1 MLYDSNLK
9 IYQPLNI
16 QSDFNMGLL
25 LLFII
30 EGSSKIYINGKRK
43 IYQTNDIVIIN
54 DLEHYRIYSNE
65 DTVIATLYLSR
76 CELDYFFQ
84 FEKKYYIDVDKL
96 DNSVL
101 KYYMNKVLANYIK
114 YKNDM
119 DTNVFNTI
127 KQLMMILRLYRI
139 VDEDHDYYL
148 NNDIHKA
155 INYMLDHYKEKLYIA
170 EVATNCILSV
180 RWFSENLE
188 EITDMKFRELRKSIR
203 LSYAIFDLIYSKKS
217 ITQIAGDNGFAYESN
232 FITSFRDKYHITPAK
247 YRKQLTNDQYYPFNN
262 KRTNLIENLNKISHR
277 LKDLTNNVADYISL
291 DIHLDEQLTSKLPTS
306 NLLIYIRNIETL
318 TNNFQQSKLLTMRRE
333 IGQYGLMFS
342 HHLINELL
350 NESNFESNR
359 LMHQM
364 FSFSLEHQFEI
375 SFEINLSRNENLE
388 VFADRFKRLLN
399 YLIDCTYYYG
409 QRQFHFY
416 LNMTYYQY
424 NHVYKMVNET
434 LKDSKV
440 TLILNDYDKYLANQ
454 MTHIID
460 GNNQIA
466 CKVYHELVSDREITT
481 ILKNNSSLNILY
493 QPTTPNRIESL
504 IETFKWCLEYK
515 QRISIIID
523 DTWIDS
529 MIPSQS
535 SHLMIKELQLNKE
548 SQYQLFELILT
559 LKRLRG
565 NIVFFNDNILVTHY
579 LNEYQLLIFPNN
591 KLFNKLHQKLNITG
605 LNIEDI
611 EYRIHD
617 ICIKH
622 NKPINQQINQQF
634 NEETG
639 NKINTINFDKESRKL
654 VIDYDSSA
662 DVIKHIYIKQKIK

>member
-43 IYQTNDIVIIN
+43 IHQTNDIVIIN

-127 KQLMMILRLYRI
+127 KQLMMTLRLYRI

-155 INYMLDHYKEKLYIA
+155 INYMHDHYKEKLYIA

-424 NHVYKMVNET
+424 NHVHKMINET

-617 ICIKH
+617 ICIKR
-622 NKPINQQINQQF
+622 NKPINQQF

>member
-96 DNSVL
+96 DTSVL

-119 DTNVFNTI
+119 NTNVFNII
-127 KQLMMILRLYRI
+127 KQLMMTLRLYRI

-155 INYMLDHYKEKLYIA
+155 INYMHDHYKEKLYIA

-424 NHVYKMVNET
+424 NHVHKMINET

-454 MTHIID
+454 MTQIID

-617 ICIKH
+617 ICIKR
-622 NKPINQQINQQF
+622 NKPINQQF

>member
-43 IYQTNDIVIIN
+43 IYQTNYIVIIN

-96 DNSVL
+96 DTSVL

-119 DTNVFNTI
+119 NTNVFNTI
-127 KQLMMILRLYRI
+127 KQLMMTLRLYRI

-155 INYMLDHYKEKLYIA
+155 INYMHDHYKEKLYIA

-424 NHVYKMVNET
+424 NHVHKMINET

-617 ICIKH
+617 ICIKR
-622 NKPINQQINQQF
+622 NKPINQQF

>member
-634 NEETG
+634 NEKTG

>member
-43 IYQTNDIVIIN
+43 IYQANNIVIIN

-127 KQLMMILRLYRI
+127 KQLMMTLRLYRI

-155 INYMLDHYKEKLYIA
+155 INYMHDHYKEKLYIA

-262 KRTNLIENLNKISHR
+262 KRTNLIENLNKVSHR

-333 IGQYGLMFS
+333 IGQYGLLFS

-424 NHVYKMVNET
+424 NHVYKMINET

-617 ICIKH
+617 ICIKR
-622 NKPINQQINQQF
+622 NKPINQQF

>member
-96 DNSVL
+96 DTSVL

-119 DTNVFNTI
+119 NTNVFNTI
-127 KQLMMILRLYRI
+127 KQLMMTLRLYRI

-155 INYMLDHYKEKLYIA
+155 INYMHDHYKEKLYIA

-424 NHVYKMVNET
+424 NHVHKMINET

-617 ICIKH
+617 ICIKR
-622 NKPINQQINQQF
+622 NKPINQQF

>member
-127 KQLMMILRLYRI
+127 KQLMMTLRLYRI

-155 INYMLDHYKEKLYIA
+155 INYMHNHYKEKLYIA

-424 NHVYKMVNET
+424 NHVHKMINET

-579 LNEYQLLIFPNN
+579 LNEYQLLIFRNN

-617 ICIKH
+617 ICIKR
-622 NKPINQQINQQF
+622 NKPINQQF

>member
-25 LLFII
+25 LLFVI

-65 DTVIATLYLSR
+65 DTVIASLYLSR

-127 KQLMMILRLYRI
+127 KQLMMTLRLYRI

-155 INYMLDHYKEKLYIA
+155 INYMHDHYKEKLYIA

-247 YRKQLTNDQYYPFNN
+247 YRKQLTNDQYYPFSN

-277 LKDLTNNVADYISL
+277 LKDLSNNVADYISL
-291 DIHLDEQLTSKLPTS
+291 DIHLDAQLTSKLPTS

-416 LNMTYYQY
+416 LNMTYYQF
-424 NHVYKMVNET
+424 NHIYKMINET

-454 MTHIID
+454 MTHILD
-460 GNNQIA
+460 GNKQIA
-466 CKVYHELVSDREITT
+466 CKVYHELVSDKEITT

-565 NIVFFNDNILVTHY
+565 NIVFYNGNILVRHY
-579 LNEYQLLIFPNN
+579 FNEYQLLIFPNN

-605 LNIEDI
+605 LNIDDI

-617 ICIKH
+617 ICIKR
-622 NKPINQQINQQF
+622 NKPINQQF

-639 NKINTINFDKESRKL
+639 NKINTINFEKESGKL

>member
-43 IYQTNDIVIIN
+43 IYQANDIVIIN

-127 KQLMMILRLYRI
+127 KQLMMTLRLYRI
-139 VDEDHDYYL
+139 VDIDHDYYL

-155 INYMLDHYKEKLYIA
+155 INYMHDHYKEKLYIA

-424 NHVYKMVNET
+424 NHVHKMINET

-565 NIVFFNDNILVTHY
+565 NNVFFNDNILVTHY

-617 ICIKH
+617 ICIKR
-622 NKPINQQINQQF
+622 NKTINQQF

-654 VIDYDSSA
+654 VIDYYSSA

>member
-25 LLFII
+25 LLFIK

-43 IYQTNDIVIIN
+43 IYQANDIVIIN

-127 KQLMMILRLYRI
+127 KQLMMTLRLYRI
-139 VDEDHDYYL
+139 VDIDHDYYL

-155 INYMLDHYKEKLYIA
+155 INYMHDHYKEKLYIA

-424 NHVYKMVNET
+424 NHVHKMINET

-617 ICIKH
+617 ICIKR
-622 NKPINQQINQQF
+622 NKPINQQF

-639 NKINTINFDKESRKL
+639 NKKNTINFDKESRKL

>member
-43 IYQTNDIVIIN
+43 IYQANDIVIIN

-127 KQLMMILRLYRI
+127 KQLMMTLRLYRI
-139 VDEDHDYYL
+139 VDIDHDYYL

-155 INYMLDHYKEKLYIA
+155 INYMHDHYKEKLYIA

-424 NHVYKMVNET
+424 NHVYKMINET

-617 ICIKH
+617 ICIKR
-622 NKPINQQINQQF
+622 NKPINQQF

-654 VIDYDSSA
+654 VIDYYSSA

>member
-188 EITDMKFRELRKSIR
+188 EMTDMKFRELRKSIR

-634 NEETG
+634 NEKTG

>member
-43 IYQTNDIVIIN
+43 IYQANDIVIIN

-84 FEKKYYIDVDKL
+84 FEKNYYIDVDKL

-127 KQLMMILRLYRI
+127 KQLMMTLRLYRI

-155 INYMLDHYKEKLYIA
+155 INYMHDHYKEKLYIA

-262 KRTNLIENLNKISHR
+262 KRTNLIENLNKVSHR

-333 IGQYGLMFS
+333 IGQYGLLFS

-424 NHVYKMVNET
+424 NHVYKMINET

-454 MTHIID
+454 MTQIID

-617 ICIKH
+617 ICIKR
-622 NKPINQQINQQF
+622 NKPINQQF

-654 VIDYDSSA
+654 VIDYYSSA

>member
-43 IYQTNDIVIIN
+43 IYQANDIVIIN

-127 KQLMMILRLYRI
+127 KQLMMTLRLYRI
-139 VDEDHDYYL
+139 VDKDHDYYL

-155 INYMLDHYKEKLYIA
+155 INYMHDHYKEKLYIA

-424 NHVYKMVNET
+424 NHVHKMINET

-617 ICIKH
+617 ICIKR
-622 NKPINQQINQQF
+622 NKPINQQF

-639 NKINTINFDKESRKL
+639 NKKNTINFDKESRKL

>member
-43 IYQTNDIVIIN
+43 IYQANDIVIIN
-54 DLEHYRIYSNE
+54 DLEHYRIYSNG

-127 KQLMMILRLYRI
+127 KQLMMTLRLYRI

-155 INYMLDHYKEKLYIA
+155 INYMHDHYKEKLYIA

-262 KRTNLIENLNKISHR
+262 KRTNLIENLNKVSHR

-333 IGQYGLMFS
+333 IGQYGLLFS

-424 NHVYKMVNET
+424 NHVYKMINET

-617 ICIKH
+617 ICIKR
-622 NKPINQQINQQF
+622 NKPINQQF

>member
-43 IYQTNDIVIIN
+43 IYQANDIVIIN

-101 KYYMNKVLANYIK
+101 KYFMNKVLANYIK

-127 KQLMMILRLYRI
+127 KQFMMTLRLYRI

-155 INYMLDHYKEKLYIA
+155 INYMHDHYKEKLYIA

-291 DIHLDEQLTSKLPTS
+291 DIHLDDQLTSKLPTS

-318 TNNFQQSKLLTMRRE
+318 TNNFQ
-333 IGQYGLMFS
+333 
-342 HHLINELL
+342 
-350 NESNFESNR
+350 
-359 LMHQM
+359 
-364 FSFSLEHQFEI
+364 
-375 SFEINLSRNENLE
+375 
-388 VFADRFKRLLN
+388 
-399 YLIDCTYYYG
+399 
-409 QRQFHFY
+409 
-416 LNMTYYQY
+416 
-424 NHVYKMVNET
+424 
-434 LKDSKV
+434 
-440 TLILNDYDKYLANQ
+440 
-454 MTHIID
+454 
-460 GNNQIA
+460 
-466 CKVYHELVSDREITT
+466 
-481 ILKNNSSLNILY
+481 
-493 QPTTPNRIESL
+493 
-504 IETFKWCLEYK
+504 
-515 QRISIIID
+515 
-523 DTWIDS
+523 
-529 MIPSQS
+529 
-535 SHLMIKELQLNKE
+535 
-548 SQYQLFELILT
+548 
-559 LKRLRG
+559 
-565 NIVFFNDNILVTHY
+565 
-579 LNEYQLLIFPNN
+579 
-591 KLFNKLHQKLNITG
+591 
-605 LNIEDI
+605 
-611 EYRIHD
+611 
-617 ICIKH
+617 
-622 NKPINQQINQQF
+622 
-634 NEETG
+634 
-639 NKINTINFDKESRKL
+639 
-654 VIDYDSSA
+654 
-662 DVIKHIYIKQKIK
+662 

>member
-43 IYQTNDIVIIN
+43 IYQANDIVIIN

-127 KQLMMILRLYRI
+127 KQLMMTLRLYRI

-155 INYMLDHYKEKLYIA
+155 INYMHDHYKEKLYIA

-291 DIHLDEQLTSKLPTS
+291 DIHLDDQLTSKLPTS

-318 TNNFQQSKLLTMRRE
+318 TNNFQQSKLLTMRKE

-424 NHVYKMVNET
+424 NHVHKMINET

-617 ICIKH
+617 ICIKR
-622 NKPINQQINQQF
+622 NKPINQQF

-639 NKINTINFDKESRKL
+639 NKINTMNFDKESRKL

>member
-43 IYQTNDIVIIN
+43 IYQANDIVIIN

-127 KQLMMILRLYRI
+127 KQLMMTLRLYRI

-155 INYMLDHYKEKLYIA
+155 INYMHDHYKEKLYIA

-262 KRTNLIENLNKISHR
+262 KRTNLIENLNKVSHR

-333 IGQYGLMFS
+333 IGQYGLLFS

-424 NHVYKMVNET
+424 NHVYKMINET

-617 ICIKH
+617 ICIKR
-622 NKPINQQINQQF
+622 NKPINQQF

>member
-43 IYQTNDIVIIN
+43 IYQANGIVIIN

-127 KQLMMILRLYRI
+127 KQLMMTLRLYRI
-139 VDEDHDYYL
+139 VDKDHDYYL

-155 INYMLDHYKEKLYIA
+155 INYMHDHYKEKLYIA

-388 VFADRFKRLLN
+388 VFADRFKRQLN

-424 NHVYKMVNET
+424 NHVHKMINET

-504 IETFKWCLEYK
+504 IETFKWCLEYR

-617 ICIKH
+617 ICIKR
-622 NKPINQQINQQF
+622 NKPINQQF

-654 VIDYDSSA
+654 VIDYYSSA

>member
-43 IYQTNDIVIIN
+43 IYQANDIVIIN

-101 KYYMNKVLANYIK
+101 KYFMNKVLANYIK

-127 KQLMMILRLYRI
+127 KQLMMTLRLYRI

-155 INYMLDHYKEKLYIA
+155 INYMHDHYKEKLYIA

-291 DIHLDEQLTSKLPTS
+291 DIHLDDQLTSKLPTS

-318 TNNFQQSKLLTMRRE
+318 TNNFQQSKLLTMRKE

-364 FSFSLEHQFEI
+364 FSFSLVHQFEI

-424 NHVYKMVNET
+424 NHVYKMINET

-493 QPTTPNRIESL
+493 QPTIPNRI
-504 IETFKWCLEYK
+504 TY
-515 QRISIIID
+515 
-523 DTWIDS
+523 
-529 MIPSQS
+529 
-535 SHLMIKELQLNKE
+535 
-548 SQYQLFELILT
+548 
-559 LKRLRG
+559 
-565 NIVFFNDNILVTHY
+565 
-579 LNEYQLLIFPNN
+579 
-591 KLFNKLHQKLNITG
+591 
-605 LNIEDI
+605 
-611 EYRIHD
+611 
-617 ICIKH
+617 
-622 NKPINQQINQQF
+622 
-634 NEETG
+634 
-639 NKINTINFDKESRKL
+639 
-654 VIDYDSSA
+654 
-662 DVIKHIYIKQKIK
+662 

>member
-127 KQLMMILRLYRI
+127 KQLMMTLRLYRI

-155 INYMLDHYKEKLYIA
+155 INYMHDHYKEKLYIA

-424 NHVYKMVNET
+424 NHVYKMVNKT

-617 ICIKH
+617 ICIKR
-622 NKPINQQINQQF
+622 NKPINQQF

>member
-25 LLFII
+25 LLFVI

-65 DTVIATLYLSR
+65 DTVIASLYLSR

-127 KQLMMILRLYRI
+127 KQLMMTLRLYRI

-155 INYMLDHYKEKLYIA
+155 INYMHDHYKEKLYIA

-247 YRKQLTNDQYYPFNN
+247 YRKQLTNDQYYPFSN

-277 LKDLTNNVADYISL
+277 LKDLSNNVADYISL
-291 DIHLDEQLTSKLPTS
+291 DIHLDAQLTSKLPTS

-333 IGQYGLMFS
+333 IGQYGLLFS

-375 SFEINLSRNENLE
+375 SFEINLSSNENLE
-388 VFADRFKRLLN
+388 VFEGKFKRLLN

-424 NHVYKMVNET
+424 NHIYKMINET

-454 MTHIID
+454 MTHILD
-460 GNNQIA
+460 GNKQIA
-466 CKVYHELVSDREITT
+466 CKVYHELVSDKEITT

-565 NIVFFNDNILVTHY
+565 NIVFYNGNILVTHY
-579 LNEYQLLIFPNN
+579 FNEYQLLIFPNN

-605 LNIEDI
+605 LIIDDI

-617 ICIKH
+617 ICIKR
-622 NKPINQQINQQF
+622 NKPINQQF

-639 NKINTINFDKESRKL
+639 NKINTINFEKESGKL

>member
-43 IYQTNDIVIIN
+43 IYQANDIVIIN

-76 CELDYFFQ
+76 CELDYYFQ

-127 KQLMMILRLYRI
+127 KQLMMTLRLYRI
-139 VDEDHDYYL
+139 VDKDHDYYL

-155 INYMLDHYKEKLYIA
+155 INYMHDHYKEKLYIA

-424 NHVYKMVNET
+424 NHVHKMINET

-504 IETFKWCLEYK
+504 IETFKWCLEYR

-617 ICIKH
+617 ICIKR
-622 NKPINQQINQQF
+622 NKPINQQF

-654 VIDYDSSA
+654 VIDYYSSA

>member
-127 KQLMMILRLYRI
+127 KQLMMTLRLYRI

-155 INYMLDHYKEKLYIA
+155 INYMHDHYKEKLYIA

-409 QRQFHFY
+409 QRQFHFF

-424 NHVYKMVNET
+424 NHVYKMINET

-591 KLFNKLHQKLNITG
+591 KLFNKLHQKLNITR

-617 ICIKH
+617 ICIKR
-622 NKPINQQINQQF
+622 NKPINQQF

>member
-43 IYQTNDIVIIN
+43 IFQTNDIVIIN

-65 DTVIATLYLSR
+65 DTVIACLYLSR

-127 KQLMMILRLYRI
+127 KQLMMTLRLYRI
-139 VDEDHDYYL
+139 VDKDHDYYL

-155 INYMLDHYKEKLYIA
+155 INYMHDHYKEKLYIA

-424 NHVYKMVNET
+424 NHVHKMINET

-617 ICIKH
+617 ICIKR
-622 NKPINQQINQQF
+622 NKPINQQF

-654 VIDYDSSA
+654 VIDYYSSA

>member
-127 KQLMMILRLYRI
+127 KQLMMTLRLYRI

-155 INYMLDHYKEKLYIA
+155 INYMHDHYKEKLYIA

-342 HHLINELL
+342 HLLINELL

-424 NHVYKMVNET
+424 NHVHKMINET

-454 MTHIID
+454 MTQIID

-591 KLFNKLHQKLNITG
+591 KLFNKLHQKLNITR

-617 ICIKH
+617 ICIKR
-622 NKPINQQINQQF
+622 NKPINQQF

>member
-1 MLYDSNLK
+1 MLYDSNFK

-16 QSDFNMGLL
+16 KSDFNMGLL
-25 LLFII
+25 LLFVI
-30 EGSSKIYINGKRK
+30 EGSSKIYINGKIRVYRK
-43 IYQTNDIVIIN
+43 NEIIIIN
-54 DLEHYRIYSNE
+54 DLEHYRIYSKE
-65 DTVIATLYLSR
+65 DTVIASLYLSR

-84 FEKKYYIDVDKL
+84 FDKKYYIDVDKL
-96 DNSVL
+96 DYKAL
-101 KYYMNKVLANYIK
+101 RFYMNKVLVNYFK
-114 YKNDM
+114 YKNNKDR
-119 DTNVFNTI
+119 NVINAI
-127 KQLMMILRLYRI
+127 KQLMMTLRLYRI
-139 VDEDHDYYL
+139 VDEGHDYFL

-155 INYMLDHYKEKLYIA
+155 INYMYENYKEKLYIG

-188 EITDMKFRELRKSIR
+188 EITDMRFIGLRKSIR
-203 LSYAIFDLIYSKKS
+203 LSYAVFDLIYSKKS
-217 ITQIAGDNGFAYESN
+217 ITQIAGDNGFTYESN
-232 FITSFRDKYHITPAK
+232 FIESFREKYHITPAK
-247 YRKQLTNDQYYPFNN
+247 YRKQLTNDQYYPFSNE
-262 KRTNLIENLNKISHR
+262 RTILLKNYEKISHR
-277 LKDLTNNVADYISL
+277 IKELSTNVVDYVSS
-291 DIHLDEQLTSKLPTS
+291 DIHIDTQSTSKIPTS
-306 NLLIYIRNIETL
+306 NLLIYISNIETL

-333 IGQYGLMFS
+333 IGQFGLLFS
-342 HHLINELL
+342 HHLLNGLL

-375 SFEINLSRNENLE
+375 SFEINLSRTENLE
-388 VFADRFKRLLN
+388 VFTDKFKQLLN

-424 NHVYKMVNET
+424 NHVYKMINET

-466 CKVYHELVSDREITT
+466 CKVYNELVSDREITT

-559 LKRLRG
+559 LKRLRA
-565 NIVFFNDNILVTHY
+565 NIVFFNDNIVITHY

-617 ICIKH
+617 ICIKR
-622 NKPINQQINQQF
+622 NKPINQHF

-639 NKINTINFDKESRKL
+639 NKINTINFEKELRKL

>member
-1 MLYDSNLK
+1 MFNMLYDGNFK

-16 QSDFNMGLL
+16 QSDFNMGLIL
-25 LLFII
+25 LYVI

-43 IYQTNDIVIIN
+43 VYQANDILIIN
-54 DLEHYRIYSNE
+54 DLEQYRIYSNE
-65 DTVIATLYLSR
+65 DTVIASLYLSR

-96 DNSVL
+96 DYNVIRF
-101 KYYMNKVLANYIK
+101 YMNKVLANYIK
-114 YKNDM
+114 YKKDKDINMFD
-119 DTNVFNTI
+119 VI
-127 KQLMMILRLYRI
+127 KQLMMTLRLYRI
-139 VDEDHDYYL
+139 VNENHDYFL

-155 INYMLDHYKEKLYIA
+155 INYMYEHYKEKLYIA

-188 EITDMKFRELRKSIR
+188 EITDMKYRELRKNIR

-217 ITQIAGDNGFAYESN
+217 ITQIAGDNGFTYESN
-232 FITSFRDKYHITPAK
+232 FIASFRDKYHMTPAK

-262 KRTNLIENLNKISHR
+262 KRSNLLENFNKISQEIR
-277 LKDLTNNVADYISL
+277 ALTNNFVDFISL
-291 DIHLDEQLTSKLPTS
+291 DINIDSQLTSNMPSS
-306 NLLIYIRNIETL
+306 NLLIYIRNIEAL

-333 IGQYGLMFS
+333 IGQYGLLFS
-342 HHLINELL
+342 HSLLDEFL
-350 NESNFESNR
+350 NEANFEKNR

-375 SFEINLSRNENLE
+375 SFELKLSRNKNLE
-388 VFADRFKRLLN
+388 AFEEDLKKLLN

-416 LNMTYYQY
+416 LNMTFYQY
-424 NHVYKMVNET
+424 NHIYKMIKDT

-440 TLILNDYDKYLANQ
+440 TLILNNRDKYITNR
-454 MTHIID
+454 MTNIIE
-460 GNNQIA
+460 GNKQIA
-466 CKVYHELVSDREITT
+466 YKVYHELVSDREITT
-481 ILKNNSSLNILY
+481 ILKNNSSINILY
-493 QPTTPNRIESL
+493 QPTTPNRIDSL

-565 NIVFFNDNILVTHY
+565 NIIFFNGSILITHY

-591 KLFNKLHQKLNITG
+591 KLFNKLQQKLNITG
-605 LNIEDI
+605 LNIE
-611 EYRIHD
+611 EFEFRIHD
-617 ICIKH
+617 IFIKR
-622 NKPINQQINQQF
+622 NKAINQQF
-634 NEETG
+634 NEET
-639 NKINTINFDKESRKL
+639 NKKINTINLKKESKKL

-662 DVIKHIYIKQKIK
+662 DVIKHIYIKRK

>member
-43 IYQTNDIVIIN
+43 IFQTNDIVIIN

-127 KQLMMILRLYRI
+127 KQLMMTLRLYRI

-155 INYMLDHYKEKLYIA
+155 INYMHDHYKEKLYIA

-262 KRTNLIENLNKISHR
+262 KRTNLIENLNKVSHR

-333 IGQYGLMFS
+333 IGQYGLLFS

-424 NHVYKMVNET
+424 NHVYNMINET

-565 NIVFFNDNILVTHY
+565 NNVFFNDNILVTHY

-617 ICIKH
+617 ICIKR
-622 NKPINQQINQQF
+622 NKTINQQF

-654 VIDYDSSA
+654 VIDYYSSA

>member
-25 LLFII
+25 LLFVI

-65 DTVIATLYLSR
+65 DTVIASLYLSR
-76 CELDYFFQ
+76 SELDYFFQ

-127 KQLMMILRLYRI
+127 KQLMMTLRLYRI

-155 INYMLDHYKEKLYIA
+155 INYMHDHYKEKLYIA

-247 YRKQLTNDQYYPFNN
+247 YRKQLTNDQYYPFSN

-277 LKDLTNNVADYISL
+277 LKDLSNNVADYISL
-291 DIHLDEQLTSKLPTS
+291 DIHLDAQLTSKPPTS

-350 NESNFESNR
+350 NVSNFESNR

-375 SFEINLSRNENLE
+375 SFEINLSSNENLE
-388 VFADRFKRLLN
+388 VFEGKFKRLLN

-416 LNMTYYQY
+416 LNMTYYQF
-424 NHVYKMVNET
+424 NHIYKMINET

-454 MTHIID
+454 MTHILD
-460 GNNQIA
+460 GNKQIA
-466 CKVYHELVSDREITT
+466 CKVYHELVSDKEITT

-493 QPTTPNRIESL
+493 QPTIPNRIESL

-565 NIVFFNDNILVTHY
+565 NIVFYNGNILVTHY
-579 LNEYQLLIFPNN
+579 FNEYQLLIFPNN

-605 LNIEDI
+605 LNIDDI

-617 ICIKH
+617 ICIKR
-622 NKPINQQINQQF
+622 NKPINQQF

-639 NKINTINFDKESRKL
+639 NKINTINFEKESGKL

>member
-43 IYQTNDIVIIN
+43 IFQTNDIVIIN

-65 DTVIATLYLSR
+65 DTVIACLYLSR

-127 KQLMMILRLYRI
+127 KQLMMTLRLYRI
-139 VDEDHDYYL
+139 VDKDHDYYL

-155 INYMLDHYKEKLYIA
+155 INYMHDHYKEKLYIA

-306 NLLIYIRNIETL
+306 NLLIY
-318 TNNFQQSKLLTMRRE
+318 
-333 IGQYGLMFS
+333 
-342 HHLINELL
+342 
-350 NESNFESNR
+350 
-359 LMHQM
+359 
-364 FSFSLEHQFEI
+364 
-375 SFEINLSRNENLE
+375 
-388 VFADRFKRLLN
+388 
-399 YLIDCTYYYG
+399 
-409 QRQFHFY
+409 
-416 LNMTYYQY
+416 
-424 NHVYKMVNET
+424 
-434 LKDSKV
+434 
-440 TLILNDYDKYLANQ
+440 
-454 MTHIID
+454 
-460 GNNQIA
+460 
-466 CKVYHELVSDREITT
+466 
-481 ILKNNSSLNILY
+481 
-493 QPTTPNRIESL
+493 
-504 IETFKWCLEYK
+504 
-515 QRISIIID
+515 
-523 DTWIDS
+523 
-529 MIPSQS
+529 
-535 SHLMIKELQLNKE
+535 
-548 SQYQLFELILT
+548 
-559 LKRLRG
+559 
-565 NIVFFNDNILVTHY
+565 
-579 LNEYQLLIFPNN
+579 
-591 KLFNKLHQKLNITG
+591 
-605 LNIEDI
+605 
-611 EYRIHD
+611 
-617 ICIKH
+617 
-622 NKPINQQINQQF
+622 
-634 NEETG
+634 
-639 NKINTINFDKESRKL
+639 
-654 VIDYDSSA
+654 
-662 DVIKHIYIKQKIK
+662 

>member
-25 LLFII
+25 LLYVI

-65 DTVIATLYLSR
+65 DSVIATLYLSR

-96 DNSVL
+96 DTSVL

-119 DTNVFNTI
+119 NANVFNTI
-127 KQLMMILRLYRI
+127 KQLMMTLRLYRI

-155 INYMLDHYKEKLYIA
+155 INYMHDHYKEKLYIA

-188 EITDMKFRELRKSIR
+188 EITDMKYRELRKSIR

-232 FITSFRDKYHITPAK
+232 FIASFRDKYHITPAK
-247 YRKQLTNDQYYPFNN
+247 YRKQLTNDQFYPFNN

-291 DIHLDEQLTSKLPTS
+291 DIHLDAQLTSKLPTS

-333 IGQYGLMFS
+333 IGQYGLLFS

-350 NESNFESNR
+350 NDSNFESNR

-424 NHVYKMVNET
+424 NHVHKMINET

-454 MTHIID
+454 MTQIID

-466 CKVYHELVSDREITT
+466 CKVYHELVSDKEITT

-617 ICIKH
+617 ICIKR
-622 NKPINQQINQQF
+622 NKPINQQF

>member
-25 LLFII
+25 LLYVI

-65 DTVIATLYLSR
+65 DSVIATLYLSR

-96 DNSVL
+96 DTSVL

-119 DTNVFNTI
+119 NANVFNTI
-127 KQLMMILRLYRI
+127 KQLMMTLRLYRI

-155 INYMLDHYKEKLYIA
+155 INYMHDHYKEKLYIA

-188 EITDMKFRELRKSIR
+188 EITDMKYRELRKSIR

-424 NHVYKMVNET
+424 NHVHKMINET

-617 ICIKH
+617 ICIKR
-622 NKPINQQINQQF
+622 NKPINQQF